1 MEKDSFISVIV
12 PVLNRENDIGR
23 CIESLLAL
31 DYPSFEVIVVDNG
44 SSDKTQEI
52 VSNYP
57 VKMVVEEKGG
67 AYTARNTG
75 IGIAQGEIIAFT
87 DSDCVVDK
95 DWLRNLSRNYTDEK
109 IGGVGGHLLPY
120 KPGGNI
126 VEQFLS
132 FGPLRIFHSHET
144 VVMQREANRFLSGA
158 LGSANMSY
166 RKNVLKEV
174 KGFCE
179 DFAVFCGAYDLSWR
193 VQRAGYEVI
202 YESKAMVYHKLRSS
216 LSQLIK
222 QFFCF
227 GRCQPQLLKKQP
239 GGFSYVKIKTYL
251 LPTREFRCKLPIQ
264 MLITL
269 DFCNLMILGLILIFI
284 HPFFLY
290 LSLAVLLAISWGTWR
305 SAKQVIRKT
314 GKLRWFLLFP
324 VLHIIRNYSFTMG
337 RIVGGLRHKI
347 IAI

>member
-44 SSDKTQEI
+44 SSDKTQDI

-67 AYTARNTG
+67 AYAARNTG

-95 DWLRNLSRNYTDEK
+95 DWLRNLSRNYTDE
-109 IGGVGGHLLPY
+109 IVGGVGGHLLPY
-120 KPGGNI
+120 KPSTI
-126 VEQFLS
+126 VEEFLS
-132 FGPLRIFHSHET
+132 FSPLRIFHSPES
-144 VVMQREANRFLSGA
+144 VVIQRQANRFISGA

-174 KGFCE
+174 GGFCE
-179 DFAVFCGAYDLSWR
+179 EFAVHCGAYDLCWR

-202 YESKAMVYHKLRSS
+202 YESKAMVSHKLRSS

-239 GGFSYVKIKTYL
+239 GGFSYIKIKTYL

-264 MLITL
+264 VLITL

-290 LSLAVLLAISWGTWR
+290 LSLAVLLAISWGTWC

-324 VLHIIRNYSFTMG
+324 FLHLLRNYVFMVG
-337 RIVGGLRHKI
+337 RIVGGIRYRVV
-347 IAI
+347 AM

>member
-1 MEKDSFISVIV
+1 MTFGFPSVIV

-52 VSNYP
+52 VSNYT
-57 VKMVVEEKGG
+57 VKMVVEEKRG
-67 AYTARNTG
+67 AYGARNTG

-95 DWLRNLSRNYTDEK
+95 DWLRNLSRNYTDE
-109 IGGVGGHLLPY
+109 IVGGVGGHLLPY

-132 FGPLRIFHSHET
+132 FGPLRIFHSPET
-144 VVMQREANRFLSGA
+144 VVIKKGAKRFLSGA

-166 RKNVLKEV
+166 RKNILEEV
-174 KGFCE
+174 KGFCA
-179 DFAVFCGAYDLSWR
+179 DFAVFCGAYDLCWR

-202 YESKAMVYHKLRSS
+202 YEPKAMVYHKLRGSVS
-216 LSQLIK
+216 RLVK
-222 QFFCF
+222 QFFLF
-227 GRCQPQLLKKQP
+227 GKCQPQLLKKQP
-239 GGFSYVKIKTYL
+239 GDVSYINIKTYL
-251 LPTREFRCKLPIQ
+251 FPNYEFTCKLPIR

-269 DFCNLMILGLILIFI
+269 DFCNLFLLCLILIFF
-284 HPFFLY
+284 HPFFAY
-290 LSLAVLLAISWGTWR
+290 LSLVIFLVVLWGTWR

-324 VLHIIRNYSFTMG
+324 FLHLLRNYAFMVG
-337 RIVGGLRHKI
+337 RIVGGIRYRVV
-347 IAI
+347 AM